1 MFRALQ
7 IAHKNGLIGAEGI
20 AANSPREMLPNNML
34 REFFAEIKFLFSRPN
49 TPLPMPAAGVR
60 HVADNLPSRL
70 AFHSDGRNVQQRPS
84 YRKKESEP
92 SSKPPCVKEP
102 LRMVCSAL
110 RVKPR

>member
-1 MFRALQ
+1 LNRTASRKTASSKRWSRRPRRKNISNSRALITKPNATIGIVTNDFHMFRALQ

-60 HVADNLPSRL
+60 HVC
-70 AFHSDGRNVQQRPS
+70 G
-84 YRKKESEP
+84 
-92 SSKPPCVKEP
+92 
-102 LRMVCSAL
+102 
-110 RVKPR
+110 